1 MPTTGEPLRIQL
13 LGPIR
18 AWRDGTEVLTGPPK
32 QRAVL
37 GLLASRAGEVVCVE
51 HIIDAVW
58 GSDIP
63 QSAANGVHTYV
74 AGLRRV
80 LDPGRGRRGSSSV
93 LTSASGGY
101 CLRVATDGV
110 DATLFARRHAAARR
124 ADAEG
129 DTATALRLYADALSL
144 WRGGAYSGI
153 PGPFAAME
161 RTRLQDLRLTAIE
174 EWAGGML
181 ASGRQAEAVADLSAA
196 VAEEPLRERLC
207 WLLMLALYRSD
218 RQAHALAVYGETRR
232 LLSRELG
239 IEPSAELRSLHQR
252 ILTGRTEPTVGGPT
266 AQVPPA
272 DTETVVATPLRPAQL
287 PPLARG
293 FVGRAK
299 ELTRMEKLLDESCSQ
314 QGATTP
320 VVVADGPASVG
331 KTAFVL
337 RLAHRLLDRFPD
349 GQLYVDLCGTSLR
362 ARPLSAADA
371 LEQLLRSLGV
381 EGSRIPAGLAGRAS
395 LYRSLLH
402 GRHMLVVLDDAPN
415 ADQLRPLIPP
425 GPSCVLATS
434 RQRLTG
440 LAVRDGAHL
449 VRLGPLDEG
458 ESAGLLADL
467 SGGRLNGQDPVALR
481 LVRLCGGLPLALRIA
496 AEQLAASPDV
506 PPASLVEQYAAERGR
521 LDRLAV
527 EDDASASVRTVFETS
542 YLALPAEAARMFR
555 YLGLYQ
561 GGTFTVGCAAALAGT
576 GRATARRLL
585 DLLVDSHLL
594 EEARRHK
601 YRFHDLIRIF
611 AAECAEREPLPLRE
625 AALTRLLQAE
635 QPVPERRVAQAA
647 DRDEAWAG
655 ALPL

>member
-1 MPTTGEPLRIQL
+1 MSSTGETLRIQL

-18 AWRDGTEVLTGPPK
+18 AWRHGRELHTGPPK

-58 GSDIP
+58 GTDTP

-80 LDPGRGRRGSSSV
+80 LDPGRGRRGTSSV
-93 LTSASGGY
+93 LTSAAGGY
-101 CLRVATDGV
+101 CLSVAAEDV
-110 DATLFARRHAAARR
+110 DATLFTRCHTAARR
-124 ADAEG
+124 AAAEG
-129 DTATALRLYADALSL
+129 DTAKALTLYADALAR
-144 WRGGAYSGI
+144 WRGAAYSGV

-161 RTRLQDLRLTAIE
+161 RTRLHDLRLTAVE
-174 EWAGGML
+174 EWAAGML
-181 ASGRQAEAVADLSAA
+181 AGGRYAEAVAELSAA
-196 VAEEPLRERLC
+196 VAEEPLRERLR

-218 RQAHALAVYGETRR
+218 RQAHALSVYTETRR
-232 LLSRELG
+232 LLNRELG
-239 IEPSAELRSLHQR
+239 IEPSPELRSLHQQ
-252 ILTGRTEPTVGGPT
+252 ILTGRTAPAEGRPAPEAPSVDAET
-266 AQVPPA
+266 AVTAPP
-272 DTETVVATPLRPAQL
+272 RPAQL
-287 PPLARG
+287 PALARG
-293 FVGRAK
+293 FVGRTT
-299 ELTRMEKLLDESCSQ
+299 ELARMEHLLDETCDQ

-320 VVVADGPASVG
+320 VVVADGAAGVG

-371 LEQLLRSLGV
+371 LGQLLHGLGV
-381 EGSRIPAGLAGRAS
+381 DSSHLPADLAGRAS

-402 GRHMLVVLDDAPN
+402 GRRMLVVLDDVLN
-415 ADQLRPLIPP
+415 ADQLRPLIPR
-425 GPSCVLATS
+425 GPSCLLATS

-449 VRLGPLDEG
+449 VRLRALDEAD
-458 ESAGLLADL
+458 SVRLLADL
-467 SGGRLNGQDPVALR
+467 SGGRLHGHDPVARR

-506 PPASLVEQYAAERGR
+506 SPASLAEQYGAERGR

-527 EDDASASVRTVFETS
+527 EDDAAASVRTVFETS

-555 YLGLYQ
+555 YLGLYR
-561 GGTFTVGCAAALAGT
+561 GGTITVGCAAALAGT
-576 GRATARRLL
+576 GRDTARRLL

-594 EEARRHK
+594 EEVHRQT

-611 AAECAEREPLPLRE
+611 AAECAERESQPLRE
-625 AALTRLLQAE
+625 AALTRVLEAE
-635 QPVPERRVAQAA
+635 QWVAGPLTEPAA
-647 DRDEAWAG
+647 GRDTAWAG
-655 ALPL
+655 AAPA